1 MINGQTN
8 YIGKE
13 RKREI
18 KADQTSGQAEEKGG
32 EKQMSI
38 FDFLSRKNIPHI
50 IYMNNTYDELQKNL
64 KDATIRIH
72 EMTG

>member
-1 MINGQTN
+1 
-8 YIGKE
+8 
-13 RKREI
+13 
-18 KADQTSGQAEEKGG
+18 
-32 EKQMSI
+32 MSI